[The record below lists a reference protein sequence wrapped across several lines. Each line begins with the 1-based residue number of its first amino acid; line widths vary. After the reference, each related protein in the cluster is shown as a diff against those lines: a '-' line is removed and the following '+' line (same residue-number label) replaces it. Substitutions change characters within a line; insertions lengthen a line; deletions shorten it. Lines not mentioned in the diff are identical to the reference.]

1 MKKTYFLLIS
11 ILAFCFIGCASTPI
25 KELTMDIS
33 SNDDIP
39 GIEINILKANTFG
52 DSWYQSV
59 HKEKG
64 FITGFDVEF
73 FNNTGK
79 VARIVWANSSISDS
93 NNTHMVFISG
103 QKYLKANEAAPDSA
117 IPNGA
122 KLKKQI
128 CSADSVS
135 WSSFGKIWVV
145 HEMAGYDFTLLLC
158 INIDGTEYYVTK
170 QIKVNI

>member
-1 MKKTYFLLIS
+1 MKKFYFILS
-11 ILAFCFIGCASTPI
+11 ILAFCFIGCASTPKTEI
-25 KELTMDIS
+25 TMDIS
-33 SNDDIP
+33 SDGDVS
-39 GIEINILKANTFG
+39 GIDINILKVNTFG
-52 DSWYQSV
+52 DSWYQNA

-64 FITGFDVEF
+64 FITGFDVEIT
-73 FNNTGK
+73 NNSGK
-79 VARIVWANSSISDS
+79 IAKVVWANSSISDS

-103 QKYLKANEAAPDSA
+103 QKYLKANEPAPDSA

-122 KLKKQI
+122 KIKKQV

-135 WSSFGKIWVV
+135 WSSLGRIWVV

-158 INIDGTEYYVTK
+158 INIDGTDYYVTK

>member
-1 MKKTYFLLIS
+1 MRVHQKRKV
-11 ILAFCFIGCASTPI
+11 
-25 KELTMDIS
+25 
-33 SNDDIP
+33 
-39 GIEINILKANTFG
+39 NTFG
-52 DSWYQSV
+52 DSWYQNA

-64 FITGFDVEF
+64 FITGFDVEIT
-73 FNNTGK
+73 NNSGK
-79 VARIVWANSSISDS
+79 IAKVVWANSSISDS

-103 QKYLKANEAAPDSA
+103 QKYLKANEPAPDSA

-122 KLKKQI
+122 KLKKQV

-135 WSSFGKIWVV
+135 WSSLGRIWVV

-158 INIDGTEYYVTK
+158 INIDGTDYYVTK